1 MHSKFLYEKY
11 DFAVENHFLN
21 FRENIPGYITKN
33 LRYPLRPY
41 QEEAVGRYL
50 HHHSREAGN
59 KEQIL
64 FNMATGSGKTLL
76 MAAIIL
82 EKYKQGERN
91 FTLLIMTIFLQKRE
105 VTLWTLVM
113 KNIYLQIK
121 S

>member
-1 MHSKFLYEKY
+1 M
-11 DFAVENHFLN
+11 ENHFLN

-50 HHHSREAGN
+50 HHHSREEDN
-59 KEQIL
+59 EEDSKEQIL

-82 EKYKQGERN
+82 EKYKQGR
-91 FTLLIMTIFLQKRE
+91 TKLRFLC
-105 VTLWTLVM
+105 
-113 KNIYLQIK
+113 
-121 S
+121 